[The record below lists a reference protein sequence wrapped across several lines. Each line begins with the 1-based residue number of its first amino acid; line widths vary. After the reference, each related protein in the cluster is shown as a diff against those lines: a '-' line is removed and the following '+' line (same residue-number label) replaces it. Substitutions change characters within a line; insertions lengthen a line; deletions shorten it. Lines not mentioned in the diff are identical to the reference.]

1 MRQIVATAGAVM
13 IAAGVML
20 AQGQRPASPTGT
32 ASVQLGG
39 TVTMANGE
47 YSGYPGGK
55 WIDVTY
61 GRPLIR
67 QRADIF
73 GTGADYGKSV
83 LAGAPVWRVGA
94 NQTTRFKTEIALMF
108 GGKKLAAGEY
118 SMFIDLKPK
127 AWTLIFSTWPAQQR
141 YDANNKDALWG
152 AFNYT
157 PDKDVLR
164 TPMTVTT
171 LTYTV
176 DQLTILFVDATKTT
190 AKLAVMWDKTMAT
203 ATFSL
208 APSTP

>member
-1 MRQIVATAGAVM
+1 
-13 IAAGVML
+13 
-20 AQGQRPASPTGT
+20 
-32 ASVQLGG
+32 
-39 TVTMANGE
+39 
-47 YSGYPGGK
+47 
-55 WIDVTY
+55 
-61 GRPLIR
+61 
-67 QRADIF
+67 
-73 GTGADYGKSV
+73 
-83 LAGAPVWRVGA
+83 
-94 NQTTRFKTEIALMF
+94 
-108 GGKKLAAGEY
+108 
-118 SMFIDLKPK
+118 MFIDLKPK

-176 DQLTILFVDATKTT
+176 DQLTIFFVDTTKTT

-203 ATFSL
+203 AAFSL

>member
-1 MRQIVATAGAVM
+1 MRRIVATMAMVM
-13 IAAGVML
+13 IVAGVML
-20 AQGQRPASPTGT
+20 AQGQRAASPPGT

-61 GRPLIR
+61 SRPLIR

-73 GTGADYGKSV
+73 GAGADYGKSV

-94 NQTTRFKTEIALMF
+94 NQTTRFKTETALMF
-108 GGKKLAAGEY
+108 GAKKLAAGEY

-127 AWTLIFSTWPAQQR
+127 AWTLIFSTWPAQQK
-141 YDANNKDALWG
+141 YDPSNKDALWG

-164 TPMTVTT
+164 TPMTVTA
-171 LTYTV
+171 LPYTV
-176 DQLTILFVDATKTT
+176 DQLTILFVDATKTG

-203 ATFSL
+203 AAFSL